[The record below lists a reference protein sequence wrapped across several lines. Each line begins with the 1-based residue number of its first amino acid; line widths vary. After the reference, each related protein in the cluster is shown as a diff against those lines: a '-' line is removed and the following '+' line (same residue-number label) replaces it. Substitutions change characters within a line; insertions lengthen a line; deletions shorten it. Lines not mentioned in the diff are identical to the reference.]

1 MDNTRQFPQVVAVQ
15 GGYRVSLGKSVHVVN
30 KQRQCSCARKDCPA
44 IHSVAAYLRA
54 GGQRAP
60 DVQISLLREFSTGCP
75 ICGEPIT
82 GSLEQRRWA
91 CTANRDHYHVW
102 WAERLRASQAEY
114 LNWLKEH
121 APYRYELEMFFLDG
135 NARQEFLNA
144 HALSYPAEA

>member
-91 CTANRDHYHVW
+91 CTANRDHYHAW
-102 WAERLRASQAEY
+102 RAARLRASQAEY

-135 NARQEFLNA
+135 HARNEFLNT
-144 HALSYPAEA
+144 HTLSYPAEA